1 MWPFFSYYKQRIAR
15 WLPLMVRYLNEE
27 ALMNMLRPSRLLA
40 AMAACAGLLYAG
52 GAMAARPLRVCADPD
67 YLPYSN
73 QAGQGFEN
81 KVAELVA
88 KSLGRPLQYVW
99 SSYRQPGGFDNFL
112 ALNLDKGKCDVVMD
126 IPYGDPEETYTR
138 PYYGSTYVF
147 VWKKSHDY
155 DLSKGLDSPIL
166 RKVHI
171 GFENGTPPQ
180 MGLKMRNLLLGAKPF
195 DTAEKRGVS
204 PASTLSAVQDGKVD
218 VLITWEP
225 AIGASMKKFPDLTM
239 ARVPDTNALGSPE
252 RYLFFMSMAVRPK
265 DKALRNQI
273 NQVIASHKP
282 QIAQIMDD
290 YNVRILH

>member
-1 MWPFFSYYKQRIAR
+1 MNKSVQPSR
-15 WLPLMVRYLNEE
+15 WL
-27 ALMNMLRPSRLLA
+27 ALA
-40 AMAACAGLLYAG
+40 AACASLLYAG
-52 GAMAARPLRVCADPD
+52 GALAAKPLRVCADPN

-73 QAGQGFEN
+73 RAGQGYEN

-99 SSYRQPGGFDNFL
+99 SSYRQHGGFDNFL

-126 IPYGDPEETYTR
+126 IPYGDPEEMYTR

-155 DLSKGLDSPIL
+155 NLDKGLDSPIL

-171 GFENGTPPQ
+171 GFEDGTPPE
-180 MGLKMRNLLLGAKPF
+180 MGLKMRNLLLHATPF
-195 DTAEKRGVS
+195 RTAEKKGDS
-204 PASTLSAVQDGKVD
+204 PASSLRAVQDGKVD

-225 AIGASMKKFPDLTM
+225 AIGYFMKQFPDLTM

-265 DKALRNQI
+265 DKALKNQI
-273 NQVIASHKP
+273 NKVIESHKG
-282 QIAQIMDD
+282 QIAQIMDE